1 MKKIYLLVGL
11 TLLITG
17 CSNVPIADQNTIAT
31 LVSATQTAAPLTTE
45 PPAILL
51 PSDTPD
57 IPPGISLEA
66 VYSDSELG
74 YAFNYPAAWKVAYQE
89 NQSRGGY
96 IQFTRADF
104 QPDPKAGGLPAEEIL
119 LQVAVYNWDP
129 KGDIHAYLE
138 HRYQAWESSSIGFS
152 EEKRW
157 T

>member
-1 MKKIYLLVGL
+1 MSPREFTDADRTRKKRRIELPENPADLSPEGL
-11 TLLITG
+11 ADLEQAVLAAVKDG
-17 CSNVPIADQNTIAT
+17 YIAC
-31 LVSATQTAAPLTTE
+31 
-45 PPAILL
+45 
-51 PSDTPD
+51 
-57 IPPGISLEA
+57 
-66 VYSDSELG
+66 
-74 YAFNYPAAWKVAYQE
+74 PAAWKVAYQE